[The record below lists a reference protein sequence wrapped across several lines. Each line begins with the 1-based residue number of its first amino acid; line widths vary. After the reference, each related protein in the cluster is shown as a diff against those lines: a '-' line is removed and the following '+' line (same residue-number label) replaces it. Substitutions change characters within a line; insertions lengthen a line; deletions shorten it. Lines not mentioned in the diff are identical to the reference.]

1 VKAHKFHDPLAEPG
15 GADLTAHVDF
25 QALARAATEAG
36 AVAHGPVEQGAF
48 LTALGIEARAETLRK
63 ANGGTGAQDV
73 DAALRRLIDAEEMG
87 SLFKLLALTG
97 PTPNGA
103 LLGFLPGFEG

>member
-1 VKAHKFHDPLAEPG
+1 
-15 GADLTAHVDF
+15 
-25 QALARAATEAG
+25 
-36 AVAHGPVEQGAF
+36 VAHGPVEQGAF